1 MSMMSGDM
9 MENMAAMNDSMVG
22 HLGAADSLYDERFI
36 EMMIPHHE
44 GAIQMAKDA
53 LDKSQRPEIQQMAQE
68 IIAGQQQE
76 IDNMNRWRH
85 EWYGR

>member
-22 HLGAADSLYDERFI
+22 HLGHADSLYDERFI

-53 LDKSQRPEIQQMAQE
+53 LDKSQHPEIQHMAQE
-68 IIAGQQQE
+68 IIAGQQRE
-76 IDNMNRWRH
+76 IDNMKRWRH